1 MSSHRDSLGPP
12 TGCNRQRPLWFCAKR
27 WRCLSRMGRRSS
39 GVFARRRGARPRPA
53 PRFAARCRVPTH
65 RAAPRSGAA
74 RGAGPS
80 HRRRS
85 GASRARLRAQQ
96 RRDPLRLAAV
106 PLHLAAFRCAP
117 RRSWYHRPGK
127 VREIPR
133 SERRGAHRQP
143 DSTPAASTTTYSRRC
158 MSLLAPTA
166 PDRLVDARGRPLGL
180 DERAIEAIQQGRSG
194 MPAPSTSYLRADF
207 TLPQKG
213 SRWHLVSVAFLPPEG
228 ASRPRFAATVY
239 PPGAGL
245 VGGDAID
252 HGQVV
257 AALGRQVWAA
267 IAFDIDEDGVPVHL
281 SAVNSTDDMWATQSM
296 AFIREWRFKPALM
309 DGKPVAARC
318 VVGVTWGARS
328 IDANRLAQLRTT
340 IESGVPILRP

>member
-1 MSSHRDSLGPP
+1 MRELLLIPAMASICALAQSPIALPPPELDRAVMQERPHVSDRVAISPAVSDRIEADYSDEGRIAGLEGTVRLTAVIAQDGTAHDVQIMKPLG
-12 TGCNRQRPLWFCAKR
+12 
-27 WRCLSRMGRRSS
+27 
-39 GVFARRRGARPRPA
+39 
-53 PRFAARCRVPTH
+53 
-65 RAAPRSGAA
+65 
-74 RGAGPS
+74 
-80 HRRRS
+80 
-85 GASRARLRAQQ
+85 
-96 RRDPLRLAAV
+96 
-106 PLHLAAFRCAP
+106 
-117 RRSWYHRPGK
+117 
-127 VREIPR
+127 
-133 SERRGAHRQP
+133 
-143 DSTPAASTTTYSRRC
+143 
-158 MSLLAPTA
+158 
-166 PDRLVDARGRPLGL
+166 LGL